1 MPMPRAMLVP
11 TDLSTAA
18 RHAAQRAA
26 MLARESGASVEL
38 LHVIETSALTQLTRL
53 LADPQ
58 SPVVSRIV
66 AQADADLAALARD
79 INADYGVAATTHSV
93 QGPLLASITTRAS
106 EIGADLLVLGASQ
119 AGYLRQWLLGATAER
134 LLRKTTEPMLFV
146 RQPPHQGYR
155 TVLVTVDFSDS
166 AAQSIKLARQ
176 ICPKARLILLHACEF
191 PFEGKMRFAGVDDDA
206 VWQYRQSIRRDA
218 LQRLQTLATETG
230 LDPANWQP
238 VVTHGDTV
246 HDIVQQ
252 QLDHDVD
259 LVVVGKHGAGMTEDL
274 LLGSVTQQ
282 VLGQVLSDV
291 LVGAR

>member
-1 MPMPRAMLVP
+1 MPLPRAMLVP

-26 MLARESGASVEL
+26 MLARDNGASMEL
-38 LHVIETSALTQLTRL
+38 LHVIETGALTQLTRL
-53 LADPQ
+53 LADPR
-58 SPVVSRIV
+58 SPVVARIV
-66 AQADADLAALARD
+66 ALADTDLAALAHD
-79 INADYGVAATTHSV
+79 IEVGYGVVPKTHCV
-93 QGPLLASITTRAS
+93 QGPLLASITGRAGD
-106 EIGADLLVLGASQ
+106 IGADLLVLGASH

-134 LLRKTTEPMLFV
+134 LLRKTTLPMLFV
-146 RQPPHQGYR
+146 RQPPHQDYR

-166 AAQSIKLARQ
+166 AAQSIKMARQ

-191 PFEGKMRFAGVDDDA
+191 PFEGKMRFAGVDDNA

-218 LQRLQTLATETG
+218 LQQLQTLASRTG
-230 LDPANWQP
+230 IDADNWQP
-238 VVTHGDTV
+238 IVTLGDPV

-252 QLDHDVD
+252 QLDHDAD

-291 LVGAR
+291 LVAAR